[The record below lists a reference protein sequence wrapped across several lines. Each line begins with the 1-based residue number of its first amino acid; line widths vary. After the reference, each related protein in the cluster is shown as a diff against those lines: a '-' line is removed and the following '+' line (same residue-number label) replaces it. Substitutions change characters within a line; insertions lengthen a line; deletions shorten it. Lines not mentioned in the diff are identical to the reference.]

1 MKLLDK
7 LRWDL
12 RVASGAM
19 GFTLTKWEENWKLGI
34 GRYLDPKHIAKTPS
48 LRRYLED

>member
-19 GFTLTKWEENWKLGI
+19 GFTFLLGGSWKLGPAC
-34 GRYLDPKHIAKTPS
+34 LDRKG
-48 LRRYLED
+48 